1 LAAFFH
7 TTKQRGNMLTASK
20 LRQVISYNKS
30 TGVMRWLVRTSNRIR
45 VGGEAGSKRTDGFRK
60 IVIGG
65 KSYLANRLAVMHV
78 TGTMPVNDVTFR
90 NGNRADCRWRNLRPT

>member
-1 LAAFFH
+1 
-7 TTKQRGNMLTASK
+7 MLTASK

-30 TGVMRWLVRTSNRIR
+30 TGVMRWRERTSNRIR

-65 KSYLANRLAVMHV
+65 KSYLAHLLCVLHV
-78 TGTMPVNDVTFR
+78 TGKLPDGKVIFK
-90 NGNRADCRWRNLRPT
+90 NGDRSDTRWRNIRAA